1 MPDLDPAK
9 CTRCDRIGSTTLLS
23 KNVKIF
29 FSWFGIGLYNIR
41 LIPKFVLPAPYS
53 VLGSR
58 RIRMRNVNKNFVH
71 NIMKVFIKINFEYF
85 YMFFRTGGGRGAGV
99 QPEQE
104 GRGVEARY
112 LSNEYCSYRYY
123 YSWPSPCF
131 PHPSYTIS
139 LFALNHWLLSEVLK
153 DKNLYHIF
161 LIVSLNSSV
170 AEPNKKK
177 LNSATLLHIV
187 WYSHLLDLLLIKRH
201 AIFVNII
208 AVPIMKSSNY
218 WKGI

>member
-1 MPDLDPAK
+1 
-9 CTRCDRIGSTTLLS
+9 
-23 KNVKIF
+23 
-29 FSWFGIGLYNIR
+29 
-41 LIPKFVLPAPYS
+41 
-53 VLGSR
+53 
-58 RIRMRNVNKNFVH
+58 
-71 NIMKVFIKINFEYF
+71 
-85 YMFFRTGGGRGAGV
+85 MFFRTGGGRGAGV

-112 LSNEYCSYRYY
+112 LSKEYCSYRYY

-177 LNSATLLHIV
+177 LNSATLLYIV
-187 WYSHLLDLLLIKRH
+187 RYSHLLDLLLIKKH